1 MMLVSI
7 ENGLARALLLWSRQ
21 AEFLLVGPT
30 GLSLRPCTSLM
41 LDQQLTEDRL
51 QVGVHLGM
59 RAYKA
64 NARY

>member
-1 MMLVSI
+1 MMLVGT
-7 ENGLARALLLWSRQ
+7 ENGLARALLLRSQQ
-21 AEFLLVGPT
+21 AEFLPVGPT
-30 GLSLRPCTSLM
+30 GLSLRLCTSLM

-51 QVGVHLGM
+51 QVGVYLGM